1 MFAVDVENF
10 SARWKTRVQHYGSQ
24 QSNLGRTKLYQE
36 IKEARLRT
44 VKVGRRTLILV
55 EDLRLWLDS
64 LRATESRG

>member
-1 MFAVDVENF
+1 VLDGKLAYSITEASKATDV
-10 SARWKTRVQHYGSQ
+10 
-24 QSNLGRTKLYQE
+24 GRTKLYQE